1 MWREKNEHWLLQI
14 ETNFTF
20 HTTSK
25 LYCTLTNIQCISCAD
40 DNNKHYLSQ
49 QQKGNKNFTTIFC
62 YLVLVCPSMSP
73 RCHNKKYYK
82 IKSSNFFT
90 IIFITC
96 LHSNNRYNTLSVGV
110 AYTIIN
116 FRRKCKTV
124 LWYVTILERTKYNF
138 GSLLFVSCSIRWW
151 L

>member
-1 MWREKNEHWLLQI
+1 MNIGSYKLKLILDFTPLQ
-14 ETNFTF
+14 
-20 HTTSK
+20 K

-62 YLVLVCPSMSP
+62 HLVLVCPSMSP

-90 IIFITC
+90 KIFITC
-96 LHSNNRYNTLSVGV
+96 LHSNNRYNTVSVGV
-110 AYTIIN
+110 VYTIIN

-138 GSLLFVSCSIRWW
+138 GSLLFCE
-151 L
+151 LQH

>member
-1 MWREKNEHWLLQI
+1 MNIGCYKLKLILDFTPLQ
-14 ETNFTF
+14 
-20 HTTSK
+20 K

-49 QQKGNKNFTTIFC
+49 QQKGKQKF
-62 YLVLVCPSMSP
+62 YHHSLLVLVCPSMSP

-90 IIFITC
+90 KIFITC
-96 LHSNNRYNTLSVGV
+96 LHSNNRYNTVSVGV
-110 AYTIIN
+110 VYTIMN

-138 GSLLFVSCSIRWW
+138 GSLLFCE
-151 L
+151 LQH

>member
-1 MWREKNEHWLLQI
+1 MWREKNEHWLLLQI
-14 ETNFTF
+14 ETNFIF
-20 HTTSK
+20 HTTSKK

-62 YLVLVCPSMSP
+62 HLVLVCPSMSP

-90 IIFITC
+90 KIFITC
-96 LHSNNRYNTLSVGV
+96 LHSNNRYNTVSVGV
-110 AYTIIN
+110 VYTIMN

-138 GSLLFVSCSIRWW
+138 GSLLFCE
-151 L
+151 LQH